1 MTDTTTSTTD
11 PNEAP
16 AAVTAEV
23 VTPPADAPAAD
34 AAPAAS
40 ILGGA
45 STDAPAA
52 DGAADAPGDADAPP
66 ADDGDKGEGGEP
78 AEPSAEPFEGLKA
91 PEGFDALDEVALNE
105 ATPILR
111 ELGADTPEKAQAII
125 DKFGPVLAGMTERAN
140 AQALTKIDDDRA
152 TLVAQWA
159 TEVQADPDIGG
170 ANYAKSVQLA
180 GTFMDRYF
188 GPKGAKPGDNPGRDF
203 LDESGLGNYP
213 ALVKAFAKAG
223 AEIGEGTIHTSE
235 AAQEK
240 RGHKMYDDVFLP
252 PEQRRG

>member
-1 MTDTTTSTTD
+1 MTDTTTPMID

-34 AAPAAS
+34 AGAAS

-45 STDAPAA
+45 SSDAPAA

-78 AEPSAEPFEGLKA
+78 AEPSTEPFEGLKA
-91 PEGFDALDEVALNE
+91 PEGFVALDEVALNE

-140 AQALTKIDDDRA
+140 AQAMTKIDDDRA

-235 AAQEK
+235 AAQDK
-240 RGHKMYDDVFLP
+240 RGHALYDERFLP
-252 PEQRRG
+252 PEQRQG